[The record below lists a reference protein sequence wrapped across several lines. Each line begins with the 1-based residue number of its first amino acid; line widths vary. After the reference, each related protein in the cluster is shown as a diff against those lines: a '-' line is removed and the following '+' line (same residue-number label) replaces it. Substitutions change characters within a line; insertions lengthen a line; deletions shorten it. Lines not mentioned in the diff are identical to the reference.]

1 MEPCGDALGRRRG
14 FGFDCSMRPSRM
26 TNWWASEAAVV
37 ATTRV
42 TPACRFQLLGR
53 SACLNCSRGRAP
65 CLPARPACGKRL
77 DEFAYCFVREQA
89 QLHFWLSATRNDC
102 SVVLLCFDTNT
113 NSGVEAEEAMFF
125 FFIFIY
131 ALRPVLIPHWP
142 LVYRSL

>member
-1 MEPCGDALGRRRG
+1 VGKRGGGCRHDTGDACLQVPAA
-14 FGFDCSMRPSRM
+14 RPVCL
-26 TNWWASEAAVV
+26 SELFPWPCAV
-37 ATTRV
+37 
-42 TPACRFQLLGR
+42 PAG
-53 SACLNCSRGRAP
+53 
-65 CLPARPACGKRL
+65 LPARPACGKRL